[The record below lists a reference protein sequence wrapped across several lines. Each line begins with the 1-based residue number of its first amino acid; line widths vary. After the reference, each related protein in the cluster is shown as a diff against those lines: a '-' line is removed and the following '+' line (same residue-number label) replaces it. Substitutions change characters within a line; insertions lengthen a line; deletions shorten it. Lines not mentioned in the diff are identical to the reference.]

1 MSACWNVLVDEIPIR
16 VMLHIEAIPTLVPVI
31 EDLAAQNVTSDTPRR
46 LITFLDKVL
55 VGEELRES
63 LINE

>member
-1 MSACWNVLVDEIPIR
+1 MSACGSVLVDEIPIR

-31 EDLAAQNVTSDTPRR
+31 EDLAAKNVTSNTPRR
-46 LITFLDKVL
+46 LVTFLDKVL